1 MERTAVLV
9 ASEGIFNVH
18 HNRTGQPLQAPGAEP
33 VAVFTTGGTLDK
45 VYFDALS
52 RYEVGT
58 PVVKG
63 ILEEA
68 GVGVSYTVTPLMQKD
83 SLDLTDND
91 RTAIRAAAEGADAR
105 RILVTHG
112 TDTMIETANA
122 LADITGKTIVLTGA
136 LKPARFRDTDA
147 VFNVAAAFVAIQIL
161 PPGVWIVMNGR
172 VFDPKRARKNR
183 DANRFEEVKE

>member
-1 MERTAVLV
+1 M
-9 ASEGIFNVH
+9 H
-18 HNRTGQPLQAPGAEP
+18 HNRTGEPLQAPAAET

-63 ILEEA
+63 MLAEA
-68 GVGVSYTVTPLMQKD
+68 GVGVPYTVTPLMQKD
-83 SLDLTDND
+83 SLDLTDAD
-91 RTAIRAAAEGADAR
+91 RAAIRAAVERAEEQHV
-105 RILVTHG
+105 LVTHG

-122 LADITGKTIVLTGA
+122 LAGIADKTIVLTGA

-147 VFNVAAAFVAIQIL
+147 VFNVAAAFVAVQIL

-172 VFDPKRARKNR
+172 VFDPAHTRKNR
-183 DANRFEEVKE
+183 EANRFEATEE